1 METEYS
7 GFIIL
12 NIWIVHE
19 SEILNIFKK
28 QSALDE
34 VVHFVQRK
42 SDFFFFYWQYWE
54 FWSEAAFCQ
63 PPILILIAHS
73 QEADFL
79 VPDSGRLLES
89 FSWSLD
95 ELEPLA

>member
-1 METEYS
+1 MNDFLCIVMETEYS

-42 SDFFFFYWQYWE
+42 SDFFFFFTDNIGNSDQ
-54 FWSEAAFCQ
+54 
-63 PPILILIAHS
+63 
-73 QEADFL
+73 
-79 VPDSGRLLES
+79 RLPFVSHL
-89 FSWSLD
+89 F
-95 ELEPLA
+95 